1 VPVFCCEGNKA
12 KKRLGG
18 EDKGERDEEAT
29 GGLCVG
35 FSHRPVVRNY
45 LSRYNIN
52 LYQPNAKTN
61 MSSCGCVLPSP
72 LPCPPCAQIASVH
85 RDQAQPPVTALAA
98 YTGVLDATLAVYKPS
113 MLTATWTGYAV
124 ATDTT
129 TLPPVV
135 FEAEL
140 SYTTGALP
148 TVYVPI
154 SQVEVLVPLTGS
166 LEKHV
171 PFTVSGAVTVDVGA
185 VTVHLRVRRSGG
197 TDVTFEAGGTLTVV
211 TNRSCCPPLST
222 LC

>member
-1 VPVFCCEGNKA
+1 
-12 KKRLGG
+12 
-18 EDKGERDEEAT
+18 
-29 GGLCVG
+29 
-35 FSHRPVVRNY
+35 
-45 LSRYNIN
+45 
-52 LYQPNAKTN
+52 
-61 MSSCGCVLPSP
+61 
-72 LPCPPCAQIASVH
+72 
-85 RDQAQPPVTALAA
+85 VTALAA

-124 ATDTT
+124 ATVTT

-154 SQVEVLVPLTGS
+154 SQVEVQVPLTGA
-166 LEKHV
+166 LDKCV

-185 VTVHLRVRRSGG
+185 VTVHLRVRRSGD
-197 TDVTFEAGGTLTVV
+197 TNVTFEAGGTLTVV